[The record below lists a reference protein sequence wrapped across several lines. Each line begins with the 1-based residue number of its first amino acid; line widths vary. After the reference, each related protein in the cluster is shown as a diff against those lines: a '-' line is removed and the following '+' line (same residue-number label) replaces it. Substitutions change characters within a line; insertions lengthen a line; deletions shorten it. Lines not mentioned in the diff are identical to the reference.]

1 MRSPLFSFTG
11 IENRMNMSISRSTIC
26 ADTTVS
32 ASQKLCQY
40 SGQVKHLFTTT
51 ASNWRSL
58 KNLPRE
64 RSWSEAIPPPKF
76 LQVNSKV
83 KPKRKTE
90 RPQCAFERV
99 ERKNSNETM
108 EMTKQCSKNLLPYCL
123 HDEANDNRQAY
134 TATHHSY
141 HYGCYFSCRDDHREK
156 QESNKK

>member
-1 MRSPLFSFTG
+1 MR
-11 IENRMNMSISRSTIC
+11 RS
-26 ADTTVS
+26 
-32 ASQKLCQY
+32 
-40 SGQVKHLFTTT
+40 
-51 ASNWRSL
+51 
-58 KNLPRE
+58 
-64 RSWSEAIPPPKF
+64 PPKF

-108 EMTKQCSKNLLPYCL
+108 EITKQCSKNLLPYCL

-141 HYGCYFSCRDDHREK
+141 HYGCYFSCRDDHRDK